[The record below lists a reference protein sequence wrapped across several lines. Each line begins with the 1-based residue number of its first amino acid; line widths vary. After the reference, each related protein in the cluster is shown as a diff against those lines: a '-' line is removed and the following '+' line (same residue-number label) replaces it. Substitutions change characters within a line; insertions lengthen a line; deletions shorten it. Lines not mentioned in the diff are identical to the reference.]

1 MPQFVAAAAAT
12 EPDAESAMSSQRES
26 MDTDSSYDEI
36 LFTDISEDEQSEV
49 SFNLIEEDS

>member
-12 EPDAESAMSSQRES
+12 EPDVESAMSSQRES